1 MGRLKSR
8 LGSAPLLSSYQTRFR
23 NVQGGLPQNATWVR
37 AASGVATKSDSPPH
51 IDAHYFGLLRCKC
64 QIAHKSLPDLT
75 GSPVGAH
82 DATAAVAVAEQEMA
96 DFMGDDFRQDGGPG
110 CILGVGKFECPV
122 EKDVR
127 VGGEAVLAGSGGQSE
142 FPGVGSDLA
151 GHAFGQN
158 CDRDEGTDVGVR
170 SANRVATSGAL
181 EVAPVD
187 FDTGPAEGGF
197 GAKLISLM
205 SAGRIAE

>member
-1 MGRLKSR
+1 M
-8 LGSAPLLSSYQTRFR
+8 
-23 NVQGGLPQNATWVR
+23 
-37 AASGVATKSDSPPH
+37 
-51 IDAHYFGLLRCKC
+51 
-64 QIAHKSLPDLT
+64 
-75 GSPVGAH
+75 GAH
-82 DATAAVAVAEQEMA
+82 DATAAVAVVAEQEMA
-96 DFMGDDFRQDGGPG
+96 DFMGDDFRQDGYPG
-110 CILGVGKFECPV
+110 CILGVGKFAYPV

-127 VGGEAVLAGSGGQSE
+127 AGRDADSSGSCGQSE

-170 SANRVATSGAL
+170 FANRVATYGAL

-197 GAKLISLM
+197 GAKAQLLDERRTNCGIIVQADADLRGGF
-205 SAGRIAE
+205 AGGFRMTQGRREKQTGGGA